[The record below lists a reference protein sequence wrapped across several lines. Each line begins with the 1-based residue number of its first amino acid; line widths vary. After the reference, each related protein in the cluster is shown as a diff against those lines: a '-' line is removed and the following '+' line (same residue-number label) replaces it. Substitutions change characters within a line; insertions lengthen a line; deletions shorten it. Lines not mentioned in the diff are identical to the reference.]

1 MAISN
6 SFASS
11 LDLRL
16 LVVFDAVMRKASLTV
31 AGDSL
36 GMSQPLMSQSV
47 SRLRQYFGD
56 PLFVRTS
63 GGMSPTPRAR
73 ELAPKVAAMIQLM
86 QEALDG
92 SADFDPVTSTRTFSF
107 ASTDFGVA
115 YLVPKLMQYLASHAP
130 GLRVRATNAPRYG
143 VDEMIEQGEVDVAV
157 GSFAINR
164 RPFYQRRL
172 YYCDYVCLARSEH
185 PTIRGRLTRNSYL
198 SAAHAM
204 VAPLPSGYE
213 ALERFLLEHIP
224 AARFAVVVPNFLTAI
239 TMLPSS
245 DALFTVSRHAGEH
258 IGRLLG
264 AQVLE
269 LPVDIPGFTV
279 RQFWHERFHKD
290 PANKWFR
297 DLIYTLVA
305 NPDGSLRGGTRITS
319 DSYAPDD

>member
-1 MAISN
+1 VSISN
-6 SFASS
+6 SLASS

-36 GMSQPLMSQSV
+36 GMSQPLVSQSI

-73 ELAPKVAAMIQLM
+73 ELAPKIAAMIQLM
-86 QEALDG
+86 QEALEG
-92 SADFDPVTSTRTFSF
+92 SADFDPVTSSRTFSF

-115 YLVPKLMQYLASHAP
+115 YLVPKLLQYLAQHAP
-130 GLRVRATNAPRYG
+130 GIRVRATNAPRYG

-164 RPFYQRRL
+164 QPFYQRRL
-172 YYCDYVCLARSEH
+172 YYCDYVCLARREH
-185 PTIRGRLTRNSYL
+185 PTIRGHLTRNSYL

-213 ALERFLLEHIP
+213 ALERFLLENIP
-224 AARFAVVVPNFLTAI
+224 AAGFAVVVPNFLAAI
-239 TMLPSS
+239 TTLPSS

-258 IGRLLG
+258 IAQLLG

-297 DLIYTLVA
+297 DLVYALVA
-305 NPDGSLRGGTRITS
+305 NPDDSLHGGTHIAS
-319 DSYAPDD
+319 DSSEPAD

>member
-1 MAISN
+1 MSMSN
-6 SFASS
+6 SLAAS

-36 GMSQPLMSQSV
+36 GMSQPLVSQSIA
-47 SRLRQYFGD
+47 RLRQYFGD

-63 GGMSPTPRAR
+63 AGMSPTPRAR
-73 ELAPKVAAMIQLM
+73 ELAPKIAAMIQLM
-86 QEALDG
+86 QEALEG
-92 SADFDPVTSTRTFSF
+92 STDFDPATSSRTFSF

-115 YLVPKLMQYLASHAP
+115 YLVPKLLQHLEKHAP
-130 GLRVRATNAPRYG
+130 RIRVRATNAPRYG

-164 RPFYQRRL
+164 QPFYQRRL
-172 YYCDYVCLARSEH
+172 YYCDYVCLTRREH
-185 PTIRGRLTRNSYL
+185 PTIRGHLTRNAYL

-204 VAPLPSGYE
+204 VAPLPAGYE
-213 ALERFLLEHIP
+213 ALERFLLENIP
-224 AARFAVVVPNFLTAI
+224 AANFAVVVPNFLTAI
-239 TMLPSS
+239 TTLPSS

-258 IGRLLG
+258 IAQLLG
-264 AQVLE
+264 AQALE
-269 LPVDIPGFTV
+269 LPVEIPGFTV

-297 DLIYTLVA
+297 DLIYVLLAGSGDLPVA
-305 NPDGSLRGGTRITS
+305 STNMAS
-319 DSYAPDD
+319 DPSAPAV

>member
-1 MAISN
+1 MSITN
-6 SFASS
+6 SLASS

-16 LVVFDAVMRKASLTV
+16 LVVFDAVMRKASLTA

-36 GMSQPLMSQSV
+36 GMSQPLVSQSIA
-47 SRLRQYFGD
+47 RLRQYFGD

-73 ELAPKVAAMIQLM
+73 ELAPKIAAMIQLM

-92 SADFDPVTSTRTFSF
+92 SAEFDPATSSRTFSF

-115 YLVPKLMQYLASHAP
+115 YLVPKLLQHLARHAP
-130 GLRVRATNAPRYG
+130 GIRLRATNAPRYG

-157 GSFAINR
+157 GSFAVNR
-164 RPFYQRRL
+164 QPFYQRRL
-172 YYCDYVCLARSEH
+172 YYCDYVCLARREH
-185 PTIRGRLTRNSYL
+185 PTIKEHLTREGYL
-198 SAAHAM
+198 CASHAM

-213 ALERFLLEHIP
+213 ALEHFLLENIP
-224 AARFAVVVPNFLTAI
+224 AANFAVVVPNFLAAI
-239 TMLPSS
+239 TTLPSS

-258 IGRLLG
+258 IAQWVG
-264 AQVLE
+264 AQLLE

-297 DLIYTLVA
+297 DLIYTMLA
-305 NPDGSLRGGTRITS
+305 NPDDAARSSADI
-319 DSYAPDD
+319 APDSPASAV